1 MISRDSTGRSLIDLH
16 LHLEGSLP
24 AGTAARL
31 ARRHGLQPPNGR
43 FEGFAGFLRAFGA
56 ACDLM
61 RDPVDFED
69 AAHDVIEA
77 ARRRGLVHVEILFS
91 PQVFL
96 RRGIALE
103 TIVPALL
110 RGRRRANHRG
120 SMSAVFIA
128 DGVRQW
134 GPSWFGRVVRG
145 LAPWAGAG
153 VAGIGLG
160 GDETALP
167 ASRFAACYRD
177 ARDLGFHRTIH
188 AGETGGPGGV
198 SDALTLPVERIGHG
212 IGAAEDADLMALL
225 ARRRIP
231 LEVCPSSN
239 VATGVV
245 RRLEDVPVRR
255 LLDAGVRVTIN
266 SDDGAF
272 FHTDAARE
280 IDRATRTHGLDPDER
295 LALAI
300 HAAEGAFLSPRLKRS
315 LRRRV
320 EKGT

>member
-1 MISRDSTGRSLIDLH
+1 MTSRASSTRSLIDLH

-24 AGTAARL
+24 VETAARL
-31 ARRHGLQPPNGR
+31 ARRHGLSVPDGR

-61 RDPVDFED
+61 RDPVDFEE
-69 AAHDVIEA
+69 AAHDVIRE

-103 TIVPALL
+103 AIVPALL
-110 RGRRRANHRG
+110 RGRRRARLRG
-120 SMSAVFIA
+120 AMSAVFIA

-134 GPSWFGRVVRG
+134 GPAWFGRVVRG
-145 LAPWAGAG
+145 LAPWAGDG

-167 ASRFAACYRD
+167 ASRFAACFRA

-188 AGETGGPGGV
+188 AGETGGAGGV
-198 SDALTLPVERIGHG
+198 RDAMTLPVERIGHG
-212 IGAAEDADLMALL
+212 IGAAKDPGLMARL
-225 ARRRIP
+225 ARRGIL

-245 RRLEDVPVRR
+245 RRLEDVPLRR
-255 LLDAGVRVTIN
+255 LMEAGVRVTIN

-272 FHTDAARE
+272 FHTDAVRE
-280 IDRATRTHGLDPDER
+280 IDLARKAHGLDRGELR
-295 LALAI
+295 AMSI
-300 HAAEGAFLSPRLKRS
+300 HAAESAFLPPRLRRS
-315 LRRRV
+315 LRRRI